1 MRMNIF
7 HKVALQGLMRNR
19 TRTLVTV
26 LGVVLSAALFTGI
39 VTFGTSLMQY
49 MINVEIA
56 KGGDWHV
63 VFQRR
68 TLPLCRGGRK
78 IRKRRERSVMKIWAM
93 HFWIMSKKRVQ
104 KNRISS
110 SQVSG
115 RKPLRNCPST

>member
-63 VFQRR
+63 VFSETDASFVQ
-68 TLPLCRGGRK
+68 GR
-78 IRKRRERSVMKIWAM
+78 
-93 HFWIMSKKRVQ
+93 
-104 KNRISS
+104 
-110 SQVSG
+110 
-115 RKPLRNCPST
+115 